1 MKRAVGIA
9 LLLGFVGCGGGGAGD
24 GGTPNP
30 TRPSGAAIMPL
41 SFDVGD
47 AVGVVVLDHQTK
59 DPASLTTESCR
70 LTNQVGR
77 AGASAEIPRTDAEG
91 PCIVTDASVN
101 VELRGLEPDVA
112 PACVGALRV
121 AFGASFNRA
130 ITLCDATEFP
140 PATSVD
146 CGELAGATSMTVLS
160 NPDELPG
167 DELGTYS
174 AVVPMPAAP
183 DLLAPLPQGDGTAS
197 WPADE
202 LRVEWGGEAA
212 ESVEIIL
219 RRRDGGAAVRCY
231 VPDTGT
237 FTIPERLVA
246 PYRTTIASLEVA
258 RVAQVAM
265 NVDGFDMRAS
275 IRKSTAAWL
284 FMPAAP

>member
-1 MKRAVGIA
+1 MKGLPTLRLA
-9 LLLGFVGCGGGGAGD
+9 LILALAGCGGGD
-24 GGTPNP
+24 GGGALP

-41 SFDVGD
+41 SFAAGD

-59 DPASLTTESCR
+59 EPGSLTTESCR

-77 AGASAEIPRTDAEG
+77 ASASVEIPRTDAEG
-91 PCIVTDASVN
+91 PCIVTDAD

-112 PACVGALRV
+112 PVCVGALRV

-140 PATSVD
+140 PATTLD
-146 CGELAGATSMTVLS
+146 CADLAGATSMTVTS

-167 DELGTYS
+167 DELGAYS
-174 AVVPMPAAP
+174 ATVTIPDVPA
-183 DLLAPLPQGDGTAS
+183 LLAPLPQGDGTAL

-202 LRVEWGGEAA
+202 LRLEWGGEAA
-212 ESVEIIL
+212 ESVEIVL

-237 FTIPERLVA
+237 FTVPERLVA
-246 PYRTTIASLEVA
+246 PYRTTIATIEVA

-265 NVDGFDMRAS
+265 PIDGFDMRAS
-275 IRKSTAAWL
+275 VRKSTAAWL